1 MISPNWAVVP
11 DGLNNDK
18 IFWQWKSNTVA
29 KYSPVFLFNFL
40 SFYKNQTW
48 FMRVLCYDA
57 MNNEKSMALLNSMK
71 KQSEGWSK
79 KKKNRRKRGSYRRSQ
94 TCGAQGMT

>member
-18 IFWQWKSNTVA
+18 IFWQWQSNTIA
-29 KYSPVFLFNFL
+29 KYSPVFLFHFL

-48 FMRVLCYDA
+48 FMRVLCYDT
-57 MNNEKSMALLNSMK
+57 MNNEKSMPLLNNMK

-79 KKKNRRKRGSYRRSQ
+79 K
-94 TCGAQGMT
+94 